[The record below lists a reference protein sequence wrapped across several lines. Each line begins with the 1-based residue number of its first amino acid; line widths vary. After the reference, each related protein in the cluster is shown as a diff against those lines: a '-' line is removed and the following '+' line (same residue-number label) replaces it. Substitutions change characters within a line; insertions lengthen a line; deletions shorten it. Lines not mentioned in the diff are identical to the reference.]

1 MNFRDEWVQCTVCD
15 RQFVYT
21 VEQQRSVHATGQTEE
36 PVHVCRACGRGEEES
51 APERQMQLDPE
62 TGHWVGSVKWFDLD
76 KGYGFIDRGD
86 GTDVFF
92 HRSGV
97 VGHPSEFVDGQQV
110 TYTIEE
116 TDRGL
121 QAIEVRTF
129 EG

>member
-1 MNFRDEWVQCTVCD
+1 
-15 RQFVYT
+15 
-21 VEQQRSVHATGQTEE
+21 
-36 PVHVCRACGRGEEES
+36 
-51 APERQMQLDPE
+51 MQLDPE

-97 VGHPSEFVDGQQV
+97 VGHPSEFVDGHQV

-121 QAIEVRTF
+121 QAVEVRTF